1 MIRPPLIETPFSI
14 LNESGDT
21 IRGDLRFAPGTR
33 GAPLLLICHGFTAH
47 KDWGPFPHIGRRLA
61 GLGFVTAVFNFSHN
75 GIGRNFRRFT
85 EAEKFAHNT
94 VGKEL
99 EDVRALV
106 DAAASGLLAADAADH
121 ARIGI
126 IGHSRGGGVA
136 LLAARDDARI
146 RGVAAWST
154 VSTFHRYTAHQ
165 RETWE
170 HQGFLPV
177 TIRGVRTS
185 LRFDLSVLRDLE
197 AKKAKYDLRTA
208 VRELRV
214 PLLIVHGTADVAV
227 KQAEAEELHAAA
239 DHTQTELLLLEG
251 AGHAFGAAH
260 PFHADNPTIARVIEH
275 TAQWFH
281 RILM

>member
-1 MIRPPLIETPFSI
+1 MNRSPLIETPFSI

-21 IRGDLRFAPGTR
+21 IRGDLRHAPGMT
-33 GAPLLLICHGFTAH
+33 GAPVLVICHGFTAH
-47 KDWGPFPHIGRRLA
+47 KDWGPFPHIGRSLA

-75 GIGRNFRRFT
+75 GIGGNFRRFT
-85 EAEKFAHNT
+85 EAEKFARNT
-94 VGKEL
+94 IGKER

-106 DAAASGLLAADAADH
+106 DAVASGRLAPGVADPAK
-121 ARIGI
+121 IGL

-146 RGVAAWST
+146 RGVAVWSS

-165 RETWE
+165 REIWE

-177 TIRGVRTS
+177 TIRGARTS

-197 AKKAKYDLRTA
+197 ANREAYDLRKA

-214 PLLIVHGTADVAV
+214 PLLLVHGTTDVAV
-227 KQAEAEELHAAA
+227 KQAEAEELYAAA
-239 DHTQTELLLLEG
+239 DRSRTELLLLEG
-251 AGHAFGAAH
+251 AGHTFGATH
-260 PFHADNPTIARVIEH
+260 PFHVDNTTIARVIEY
-275 TAQWFH
+275 TGRWFH
-281 RILM
+281 RIIT